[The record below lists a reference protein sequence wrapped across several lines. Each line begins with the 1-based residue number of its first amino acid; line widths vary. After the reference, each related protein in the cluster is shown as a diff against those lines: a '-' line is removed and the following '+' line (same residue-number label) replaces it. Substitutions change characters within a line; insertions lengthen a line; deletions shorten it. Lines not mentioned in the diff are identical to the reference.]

1 MSANPFK
8 ATSVLGIVR
17 GWDECS
23 GADFLKSDNSGHWTQ
38 NGAPAHPG
46 PYLPMN
52 YRFVFQRWQDGRV
65 IDTKNPDEFDL
76 DELNAAIPKQQWEDD
91 EYKPGEKR
99 PPYSPAKQLV
109 LMNLKTG
116 EQVLFSGSN
125 IRNIIAVTRL
135 IDQVLSKNFIFGRTA
150 SPAAGTRSLLPVTS
164 ARCSVIAALSV
175 MT

>member
-65 IDTKNPDEFDL
+65 L
-76 DELNAAIPKQQWEDD
+76 GQNATDA
-91 EYKPGEKR
+91 
-99 PPYSPAKQLV
+99 
-109 LMNLKTG
+109 
-116 EQVLFSGSN
+116 
-125 IRNIIAVTRL
+125 
-135 IDQVLSKNFIFGRTA
+135 DQVEIADLSREE
-150 SPAAGTRSLLPVTS
+150 R
-164 ARCSVIAALSV
+164 VIERV
-175 MT
+175 